1 MSQPYHLLNTS
12 MRSSNTPQSVST
24 GTVGANPQATTGENP
39 YGERSRVS
47 DETQDWSTGSG
58 NPVLLPQGENDT
70 WSQDT
75 QDEWIPGFRGRV
87 SE

>member
-1 MSQPYHLLNTS
+1 M
-12 MRSSNTPQSVST
+12 ST